1 MKVSAHIDSSWIIV
15 NFSIPPLRR
24 TQETKEGS
32 IRDKSSRNRCVF
44 PVLSFFAYQRYQ
56 LFVVKEEHKE
66 ERPRQKSIH
75 DFFAGTLTKTF
86 TKVKREAKVEVKV
99 EESEASQGPSI
110 LEHFA
115 KSIRVKPIKEECDEN
130 EEEED
135 VEEKKK
141 DMMFERV
148 NMKKKAKEAVGKVEV
163 TEEAEM
169 IVDEN
174 GSEEDSVE
182 EEGPSVTQ
190 EKVKTEEEQ
199 ELEED
204 ESPETPLALSG
215 IPRSN
220 ANEDDDEAMNSSF
233 LDDSETPN
241 WSAELLSD
249 QPLSAS
255 GPSTGEWVGLGVTLP
270 SQEIIL
276 TQQDIEDQEMKM
288 ASLKI
293 TAFPCCKL
301 DISPTG
307 LLIRFSSMEET
318 RFAQGG
324 VKPQVM

>member
-1 MKVSAHIDSSWIIV
+1 M
-15 NFSIPPLRR
+15 
-24 TQETKEGS
+24 
-32 IRDKSSRNRCVF
+32 
-44 PVLSFFAYQRYQ
+44 
-56 LFVVKEEHKE
+56 
-66 ERPRQKSIH
+66 
-75 DFFAGTLTKTF
+75 
-86 TKVKREAKVEVKV
+86 KV
-99 EESEASQGPSI
+99 EESEASQGTST

-115 KSIRVKPIKEECDEN
+115 KSIRVKRIKEECDEN

-148 NMKKKAKEAVGKVEV
+148 NIKKKEKEAVGKVEV

-190 EKVKTEEEQ
+190 EKVKTEEDQEQ
-199 ELEED
+199 EED
-204 ESPETPLALSG
+204 ERPETPLALSG
-215 IPRSN
+215 IPRRD

-288 ASLKI
+288 ASLKE
-293 TAFPCCKL
+293 
-301 DISPTG
+301 DIEDNDDDEVDAAPFTQEEKSY
-307 LLIRFSSMEET
+307 LLTKKRKKQKRRKEKELEQSQAAAAQNEAPKAKVIISAT
-318 RFAQGG
+318 QGG
-324 VKPQVM
+324 KELIGTGHRVGMSASQYTPNTPQPQKDGWNVFSPFDGIGSASFALWNIG